1 VANDAGFE
9 GRAVYQRGMGIMPFR
24 AGALRHARRA
34 RATLDL
40 NFHTLEYQRPQEEQ
54 PVRNARHT

>member
-40 NFHTLEYQRPQEEQ
+40 NFHTLEYQRP
-54 PVRNARHT
+54 